1 MNRFEWFTLIGQL
14 LNAGSGILNI
24 IKSVFGGKKNE

>member
-1 MNRFEWFTLIGQL
+1 MNRFGWFVLIGKL

-24 IKSVFGGKKNE
+24 IKNVYGGKKNE

>member
-1 MNRFEWFTLIGQL
+1 MNRYGWFDLIGKL